1 MDDSEITLG
10 EAAFEAAADQCDV
23 TELDGH
29 EMAAL
34 LERIPGAL
42 ERIEL
47 GIADARAGR
56 TISPEEL

>member
-10 EAAFEAAADQCDV
+10 ERTTDQCDV
-23 TELDGH
+23 TQLDGA

-34 LERIPGAL
+34 LELIPGAH

-56 TISPEEL
+56 TIALEDL

>member
-1 MDDSEITLG
+1 MDDSEITFG
-10 EAAFEAAADQCDV
+10 EAPSETTTAGCDV
-23 TELDGH
+23 TQLNGD

-34 LERIPGAL
+34 LERIPGAR

-56 TISPEEL
+56 TVSLEDL